1 VYKSPGSGI
10 NWKDVLLR
18 TKLEHALNSVLTV
31 KLFMGE
37 GREAEANIDTG
48 RLPGTV
54 GKVQGMHKAQ

>member
-1 VYKSPGSGI
+1 MYKSPGSGI

-37 GREAEANIDTG
+37 AEANIDTG